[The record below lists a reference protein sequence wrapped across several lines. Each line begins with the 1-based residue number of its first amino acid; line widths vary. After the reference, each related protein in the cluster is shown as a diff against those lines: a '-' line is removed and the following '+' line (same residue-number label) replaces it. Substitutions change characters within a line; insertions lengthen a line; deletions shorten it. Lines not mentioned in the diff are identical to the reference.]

1 MSRTWK
7 IVLGAVAII
16 VILPVLFLLL
26 AGGR

>member
-1 MSRTWK
+1 MGRTWK
-7 IVLGAVAII
+7 IVLGAVAIL